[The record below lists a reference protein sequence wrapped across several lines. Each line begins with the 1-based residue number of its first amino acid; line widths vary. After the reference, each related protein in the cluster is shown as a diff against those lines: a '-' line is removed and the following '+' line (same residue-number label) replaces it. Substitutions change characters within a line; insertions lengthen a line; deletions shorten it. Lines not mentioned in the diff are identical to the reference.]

1 MMTYLWNFLNFV
13 YRTICRKSDKQ
24 TATLNAA
31 FDETNTGYI
40 VCDV

>member
-1 MMTYLWNFLNFV
+1 MMTYLWSLLNFL

-31 FDETNTGYI
+31 FTHDETGYI